1 MNGAAIFSPCG
12 TWRFRLTREWD
23 TSAPPAVIIGANPS
37 TATGEEDDATIRLE
51 TSILKRWG
59 FGSYVKLNAYAF
71 KATLPK
77 DMWAAAARGA
87 DIIGEVNDSYI
98 CDALKRIR
106 DVPYAIA
113 IAAWGAIPKLP
124 RVNMILAVA
133 RLAGVDLH
141 AFGINPSGTPWHPL
155 YKPIAARPVLWKGAA
170 S

>member
-71 KATLPK
+71 KATL
-77 DMWAAAARGA
+77 
-87 DIIGEVNDSYI
+87 
-98 CDALKRIR
+98 R

-124 RVNMILAVA
+124 CVNMILAVA